1 MPAKTLRKALLSGIG
16 GNVRG
21 ENTMVRLDDSLEVP
35 AVLELIDRYI
45 QGECKRNNI
54 PGIAAGIVY
63 DQKLIWSKGYG
74 YADLKKKIPATIHT
88 LFAIAS
94 ITKVF
99 TAMAM
104 MQLRDAGKL
113 SLDDPIKKHIPR
125 FKLKSRFS
133 DPSPVTFR
141 QAASHTS
148 GMPDETDLGQW
159 ETLKFPSMEAI
170 LNSLDS
176 VEAVRPPLTDT
187 SYSSLGP
194 IMIGHAVERITKR
207 PYKEYLSKNLLKPL
221 GMKSTTFDNSPG
233 LKRLAATGYVTGK
246 KGKPV
251 SAPKIGGDTDAYAP
265 CGLMW
270 SSVEDMAKFVS
281 LQFRDLPARGKQ
293 VLRGTSLREMRTPI
307 LLDKEWKS
315 GYGIGWNVERVGDRV
330 YVGHTGGGL
339 GFTAGVTFL
348 PDLKLGVVVLTNCM
362 AGTYGIR
369 RFALDVL
376 IPVVEA
382 LQARHGAAKPSKIP
396 TKWERYRGMYSLKSF
411 FDVEVNIVDGKLTL
425 ISPGSPPSSWAWLS
439 PERGGKFRVMGNLD
453 GELNGEPAVFES
465 DKSGRVTRLRIGAF
479 PLDRV

>member
-1 MPAKTLRKALLSGIG
+1 
-16 GNVRG
+16 
-21 ENTMVRLDDSLEVP
+21 MVQLEGFPEVP
-35 AVLELIDRYI
+35 AVLELIDRYV
-45 QGECKRNNI
+45 QSERKHNKI
-54 PGIAAGIVY
+54 PGIAAGVVY
-63 DQKLIWSKGYG
+63 DQDLIWSKGYG
-74 YADLKKKIPATIHT
+74 YADLKKKTPATPQTI
-88 LFAIAS
+88 FAIAS

-99 TAMAM
+99 TATAM

-159 ETLKFPSMEAI
+159 ETLKFPTIEAI

-176 VEAVRPPLTDT
+176 AEAVLPPLTDT

-194 IMIGHAVERITKR
+194 IMIGHAIERIAKR
-207 PYKEYLSKNLLKPL
+207 SYKEYLSMNLLKPL
-221 GMKSTTFDNSPG
+221 GMNSTGFEGGPNLRGRT
-233 LKRLAATGYVTGK
+233 ATGYMTDK

-251 SAPKIGGDTDAYAP
+251 PAPWITGDLDAYAP
-265 CGLMW
+265 MGLMW
-270 SSVEDMAKFVS
+270 SSVEDLAKFVS
-281 LQFRDLPARGKQ
+281 LQFRDLPPGGRQ

-330 YVGHTGGGL
+330 LVGHGGGGL
-339 GFTAGVTFL
+339 GFTSGVTFL

-369 RFALDVL
+369 RLVLDVM
-376 IPVVEA
+376 IPVVEG
-382 LQARHGAAKPSKIP
+382 LQARHEPAKPSKIP
-396 TKWERYRGMYSLKSF
+396 AKWERYRGKYSLKSLF
-411 FDVEVNIVDGKLTL
+411 EVEVNIIDGKLTL
-425 ISPGSPPSSWAWLS
+425 IPPGSPPSSWAWLS
-439 PERGGKFRVMGNLD
+439 PEGVGKFRVMGNVD

-465 DKSGRVTRLRIGAF
+465 DNSGRVTRLRIGAF